1 MRCKIFIR
9 YNKKGYYGL
18 INKQQFCIIAN
29 RDEINLNTYEWW
41 EAILIKQTRKG
52 IPIVKALR
60 RIYDRVYYDKVRK
73 EIVAESGDRVYYFQ
87 PNKIEVLGWKEIMTR
102 KIVFKMQFVDE
113 FGKHEFEEELYP
125 DEVEE
130 IQNKVINRDKLE
142 AILDELKTL
151 EEYEEEWRHYERL
164 LFFKQLAIKAYSDT
178 KKQVQELESK
188 LEELEKQKN
197 EFEKKYGQIIRF
209 YDDGMNIQIET
220 NENYKG
226 SFTFRGDTLAVIPV
240 PSEDTNICYKDIKI
254 IVEWNKVRKQLEELR
269 KDLEQYKE
277 RAEAWMKEKI
287 EPPKIEQP
295 ELKYKLND

>member
-1 MRCKIFIR
+1 
-9 YNKKGYYGL
+9 
-18 INKQQFCIIAN
+18 
-29 RDEINLNTYEWW
+29 
-41 EAILIKQTRKG
+41 LIKQTRKG